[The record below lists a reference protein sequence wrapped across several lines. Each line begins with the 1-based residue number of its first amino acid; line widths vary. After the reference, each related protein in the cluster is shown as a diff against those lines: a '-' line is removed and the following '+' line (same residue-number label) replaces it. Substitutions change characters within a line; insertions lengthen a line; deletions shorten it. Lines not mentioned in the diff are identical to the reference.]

1 METVKNELGLDVVG
15 SVTFAALSQGELSLA
30 LNTALPTNLT
40 EDALVDWIDRKIAAQ
55 RKLQDYLYAQAIYL
69 SDGDKTIGD
78 WLRSQK
84 AEQEERERIE
94 AERRQSGTNYN
105 FTTMPKEEILQIDI
119 DTLDSAQFDKWEK
132 RMDELGL

>member
-1 METVKNELGLDVVG
+1 MDEAE
-15 SVTFAALSQGELSLA
+15 A
-30 LNTALPTNLT
+30 
-40 EDALVDWIDRKIAAQ
+40 RKEE
-55 RKLQDYLYAQAIYL
+55 
-69 SDGDKTIGD
+69 SD
-78 WLRSQK
+78 
-84 AEQEERERIE
+84 RIE

>member
-1 METVKNELGLDVVG
+1 MYN
-15 SVTFAALSQGELSLA
+15 
-30 LNTALPTNLT
+30 
-40 EDALVDWIDRKIAAQ
+40 
-55 RKLQDYLYAQAIYL
+55 QAIFL
-69 SDGDKTIGD
+69 ADGDKTIGD

-84 AEQEERERIE
+84 AEKEERERTE